1 MNARRTLTTTRS
13 ATSPARASGAAPT
26 AAASE
31 EPSAADSA
39 AVRQEL
45 IAAEAYYLAE
55 KRGFAPGA
63 ELDDW
68 LTAEAQIEA
77 RRREAQP
84 NDPRERSA

>member
-1 MNARRTLTTTRS
+1 MDRPAAR
-13 ATSPARASGAAPT
+13 T
-26 AAASE
+26 AAAGRRPITGSMKE
-31 EPSAADSA
+31 MI
-39 AVRQEL
+39 VRMHYFATA
-45 IAAEAYYLAE
+45 AAEAYYLAE